1 MLSMEAAH
9 TDRLA
14 LLRSLTAYTY
24 GAAMAAPVG
33 PRRSQLFDRWRAL
46 RRLLVRRQ
54 AAPVVSST
62 ICTHARTDA
71 SRAREDRGLTDHRC
85 LDCGARLVTDSTD

>member
-1 MLSMEAAH
+1 MERTA
-9 TDRLA
+9 TDGLARLRA
-14 LLRSLTAYTY
+14 LTAYTY
-24 GAAMAAPVG
+24 GAAMTARVG
-33 PRRSQLFDRWRAL
+33 PRRSQLFGRWRAL

-54 AAPVVSST
+54 AAPVVSPVS
-62 ICTHARTDA
+62 CPHARTDA

>member
-1 MLSMEAAH
+1 MDTAAN
-9 TDRLA
+9 DRIQRLQA
-14 LLRSLTAYTY
+14 LTARTY
-24 GAAMAAPVG
+24 GAAMAARVG
-33 PRRSQLFDRWRAL
+33 PRRSQLFNRWRAL

-54 AAPVVSST
+54 AAPIAPST
-62 ICTHARTDA
+62 PCPHARTDA